1 MFIVN
6 LLRKILAALISLI
19 VLLWTGAGVG
29 SESTQSDIQG
39 YNLSFAV
46 LSDVHMEGN
55 NPERFEK
62 FAQILSDIKRN
73 VPSDT
78 IAFLGDNTM
87 NGQIIENLFFH
98 GFINEIKPVE
108 KVYTVMGNHDTGNGI
123 DKYDS
128 LSKRFWSYYNTFN
141 NENVD
146 NVYYWREV
154 NGYRF
159 VFLGS
164 ESDNVNTS
172 VISEAQLQW
181 LDGVLAENDN
191 TGKPVFVFNHHPYNY
206 LENADNAVELERILT
221 EHKNVFYLS
230 GHTHTTQMDFE
241 KFDEDS
247 YSFNLPRCTEATDN
261 ADTNDS
267 GLGLQIY
274 VFDNEVQVK
283 SRRYYDS
290 QWGKYDFTYEIK

>member
-98 GFINEIKPVE
+98 GFIIEIKPVE
-108 KVYTVMGNHDTGNGI
+108 KIYTVMGNHDTGNGI

-172 VISEAQLQW
+172 VISEAQLKW

-247 YSFNLPRCTEATDN
+247 YSFNLSRCTEATDN
-261 ADTNDS
+261 VDTNDS
-267 GLGLQIY
+267 GLGLQVY

>member
-1 MFIVN
+1 MVN

-19 VLLWTGAGVG
+19 VLLWAGAGVG
-29 SESTQSDIQG
+29 SESKQADIQG

-55 NPERFEK
+55 NPERFKK

-108 KVYTVMGNHDTGNGI
+108 KVYTVMGNHDTGNGN

-181 LDGVLAENDN
+181 LDKVLSENDAG
-191 TGKPVFVFNHHPYNY
+191 GKPVFVFNHHPYNY
-206 LENADNAVELERILT
+206 LENEDNAVKLERILT

-230 GHTHTTQMDFE
+230 GHTHTTQTAFE
-241 KFDEDS
+241 RFDEDS

-261 ADTNDS
+261 SDTNDS

-290 QWGKYDFTYEIK
+290 RWGKYDFTYEIK

>member
-19 VLLWTGAGVG
+19 VLLWTGASVG

-172 VISEAQLQW
+172 VISEAQLKW

-290 QWGKYDFTYEIK
+290 QWGKYDFNYEIK

>member
-1 MFIVN
+1 
-6 LLRKILAALISLI
+6 
-19 VLLWTGAGVG
+19 
-29 SESTQSDIQG
+29 
-39 YNLSFAV
+39 
-46 LSDVHMEGN
+46 
-55 NPERFEK
+55 
-62 FAQILSDIKRN
+62 
-73 VPSDT
+73 
-78 IAFLGDNTM
+78 
-87 NGQIIENLFFH
+87 
-98 GFINEIKPVE
+98 
-108 KVYTVMGNHDTGNGI
+108 MGNHDTGNGI

-172 VISEAQLQW
+172 VISEAQLKW

-261 ADTNDS
+261 VDTNDS
-267 GLGLQIY
+267 GLGLQVY

>member
-108 KVYTVMGNHDTGNGI
+108 KIYTVMGNHDTGNGI

-181 LDGVLAENDN
+181 LDGVLDENDN

>member
-6 LLRKILAALISLI
+6 LLRKTTAALISVIILM
-19 VLLWTGAGVG
+19 WTGAGTVD
-29 SESTQSDIQG
+29 ESNPSRVEG

-55 NPERFEK
+55 NPERFKK
-62 FAQILSDIKRN
+62 FAQILSDIKTN

-98 GFINEIKPVE
+98 GFINKIKPVE
-108 KVYTVMGNHDTGNGI
+108 KTYTVMGNHDTGNGI
-123 DKYDS
+123 DKYNS

-146 NVYYWREV
+146 NVYYTRDV
-154 NGYRF
+154 NGYKF

-172 VISEAQLQW
+172 VISETQLQW
-181 LDGVLAENDN
+181 LDRVLSENDAG
-191 TGKPVFVFNHHPYNY
+191 GKPVFVFNHHPYNY
-206 LENADNAVELERILT
+206 LENEDCSAELERLLT
-221 EHKNVFYLS
+221 EHKNVFYFS

-261 ADTNDS
+261 VDTNDS

-274 VFDNEVQVK
+274 VFDDEVKVK
-283 SRRYYDS
+283 SRRYYDY
-290 QWGKYDFTYEIK
+290 QWGKYEFTYVIK

>member
-6 LLRKILAALISLI
+6 LLRKILAALISLV

-159 VFLGS
+159 VLLGS

-172 VISEAQLQW
+172 VISEAQLKW

>member
-6 LLRKILAALISLI
+6 LLRKILAALISLV
-19 VLLWTGAGVG
+19 VLLWNGAGVG

-172 VISEAQLQW
+172 VISEAQLKW

>member
-6 LLRKILAALISLI
+6 LLRKILAALISLV

-98 GFINEIKPVE
+98 GFINEIKPVK

-247 YSFNLPRCTEATDN
+247 YSLNLPRCTEATDN

-267 GLGLQIY
+267 GLGLQVY

>member
-6 LLRKILAALISLI
+6 FLRKILAALISLI

-172 VISEAQLQW
+172 VISETQLQW
-181 LDGVLAENDN
+181 LDDVLTENDN

-206 LENADNAVELERILT
+206 LENEDNAVELEKILT

>member
-29 SESTQSDIQG
+29 SESTQSDTQG

-55 NPERFEK
+55 NPDRFEK

-108 KVYTVMGNHDTGNGI
+108 KIYTVMGNHDTGNGI

-181 LDGVLAENDN
+181 LDGVLDENDN

-290 QWGKYDFTYEIK
+290 QWGKYDFNYEIK

>member
-29 SESTQSDIQG
+29 SKSTQSDIQG

-172 VISEAQLQW
+172 VISEAQLKW

-230 GHTHTTQMDFE
+230 GHTHTTQMYFE

>member
-108 KVYTVMGNHDTGNGI
+108 KIYTVMGNHDTGNGI

>member
-108 KVYTVMGNHDTGNGI
+108 KIYTVMGNHDTGNGI

-164 ESDNVNTS
+164 ESDNVNAS

-181 LDGVLAENDN
+181 LDGVLDENDN

-290 QWGKYDFTYEIK
+290 QWGKYDFNYEIK

>member
-87 NGQIIENLFFH
+87 NGQIVENLFFH

>member
-87 NGQIIENLFFH
+87 NGQIVENLFFH

-172 VISEAQLQW
+172 VISEAQLKW

-261 ADTNDS
+261 VDTNDS

>member
-19 VLLWTGAGVG
+19 VLLWTGVGVG

-172 VISEAQLQW
+172 VISEAQLKW

-206 LENADNAVELERILT
+206 LENADNAIELERILT

>member
-29 SESTQSDIQG
+29 SESTKSDIQG

-108 KVYTVMGNHDTGNGI
+108 KIYTVMGNHDTGNGI

-172 VISEAQLQW
+172 VISEAQLKW

-261 ADTNDS
+261 VDTNDS
-267 GLGLQIY
+267 GLGLQVY

>member
-108 KVYTVMGNHDTGNGI
+108 KIYTVMGNHDTGNGI

-181 LDGVLAENDN
+181 LDGVLDENDN

-290 QWGKYDFTYEIK
+290 QWGKYDFNYEIK